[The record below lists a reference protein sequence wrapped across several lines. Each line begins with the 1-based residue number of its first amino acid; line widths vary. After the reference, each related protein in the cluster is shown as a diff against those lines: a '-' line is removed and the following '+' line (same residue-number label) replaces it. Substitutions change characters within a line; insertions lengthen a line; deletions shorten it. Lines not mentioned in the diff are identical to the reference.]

1 MKVRRV
7 YEFILIAIGALVL
20 SACGAAA
27 TPAASA
33 PITLTTLP
41 NPPKRG
47 PVELIVDVKDNQGQ
61 PLDDAQ
67 VLILASHTGMGGMS
81 VQSVAKPQ
89 GKGRYALTA
98 DLSGMSG
105 QWLVTI
111 QVSKGALNL
120 AQDFK
125 INVE

>member
-1 MKVRRV
+1 MARCRS
-7 YEFILIAIGALVL
+7 IIAISAFVL
-20 SACGAAA
+20 SACGGNAAP
-27 TPAASA
+27 TPAASL
-33 PITLTTLP
+33 PITLTTKP
-41 NPPKRG
+41 NPPERG
-47 PVELIVDVKDNQGQ
+47 PIELSVDVKDTQGQ

-67 VLILASHTGMGGMS
+67 VLILASHTGMGGMN
-81 VQSVAKPQ
+81 VQRPAKPQ
-89 GKGRYALTA
+89 GKGRYTLTA

-105 QWLVTI
+105 QGLVTV

>member
-1 MKVRRV
+1 MKKTVAT
-7 YEFILIAIGALVL
+7 FIPILIGVFVL

-27 TPAASA
+27 TPATSS
-33 PITLTTLP
+33 PITLTTAP

-47 PVELIVDVKDNQGQ
+47 PVELIVDVKDAQGQ

-67 VLILASHTGMGGMS
+67 VLILASHTGMGGMN
-81 VQSVAKPQ
+81 VQSPAKPQ
-89 GKGRYALTA
+89 GQGRYTLTA

-105 QWLVTI
+105 QWLVTV
-111 QVSKGALNL
+111 QVNKGALNL